1 MKRYKTYQ
9 YRIYPTSGQ
18 ADLIERTFGC
28 CRFVYNYY
36 LEHQTKNYES
46 GGAYLSKT
54 KTNNHCN
61 RMLKDEYPFLR
72 DVDKFAITNA
82 IWNLDA
88 AFQGFFK
95 KRTGYPKFKSKRHS
109 KRSYQTNYSNGNIV
123 VLENAVKLPKLGAVK
138 AVVHRSAPADWKLKS
153 ATVFQKK
160 SGAYYCSVLF
170 EYEFEEKNRQLDLS
184 TAIGLDYKSDGLYV
198 SDSGSVCGS
207 PKYYLENQKKLSWEL
222 KKLSRKKPGSKNYEK
237 QRLRVAKQY
246 EHIANK
252 RKDFLHK
259 EALSLAMNHDVVI
272 VEDLDMRNMAQKPL
286 HIGKAT
292 MDNAWGMFVYMLE
305 YKLEERGKQ
314 LIKVDKFFP
323 SSQLCTLCGQ
333 QNKKVRSL
341 SVREWE
347 CPVCHAIHNRD
358 INAAENIRREGVR
371 LYWKTQQ
378 QVA

>member
-36 LEHQTKNYES
+36 LELQTVNREK
-46 GGAYLSKT
+46 GCAYLSKT

-61 RMLKDEYPFLR
+61 RVLKEEYPFLR
-72 DVDKFAITNA
+72 DVDKFAITNSL
-82 IWNLDA
+82 WNLDA
-88 AFQGFFK
+88 AFQGFWK
-95 KRTGYPKFKSKRHS
+95 KRSRYPVFKSKRHS
-109 KRSYQTNYSNGNIV
+109 RKAYQTNYSNGNIA
-123 VLENAVKLPKLGAVK
+123 VLDGAIKLPKVRTVK
-138 AVVHRSAPADWKLKS
+138 AKIHRPVPDGWTLKS
-153 ATVFQKK
+153 ATVSQTK
-160 SGAYYCSVLF
+160 SGKYYCAVLF
-170 EYEFEEKNRQLDLS
+170 ENEDDNENRTPDLS

-198 SDSGSVCGS
+198 SNCGRVCGS

-237 QRLRVAKQY
+237 QRQKVAKQHQ
-246 EHIANK
+246 HIANK

-259 EALSLAMNHDVVI
+259 ESLALAEKHDLVF
-272 VEDLDMRNMAQKPL
+272 VEDLDVKSIAGSDL
-286 HIGKAT
+286 GIGKT
-292 MDNAWGMFVYMLE
+292 TLDNGWGMFLDMLE
-305 YKLEERGKQ
+305 YKLEDRGKE
-314 LIKVDKFFP
+314 LVRVDKYFP

-333 QNKKVRSL
+333 QNRKVRSL

-347 CPVCHAIHNRD
+347 CPVCHAIHDRD

-371 LYWKTQQ
+371 IYWKTQQ